1 MAINNAMTAARSESA
16 VQTYARRARIEG
28 IVKAAIRQVAL
39 LAIGPLGLAR
49 AGAAKTCIEDERH

>member
-1 MAINNAMTAARSESA
+1 MTAARSESA